1 MRMIQIALAI
11 ETGGHIHH
19 DQCEMYECSAFR
31 LEPLEEGSHND
42 LDGEKIEDGPIQ
54 AAVLPAAAR
63 FFSGAMDLAS

>member
-1 MRMIQIALAI
+1 MIQIALAI

-31 LEPLEEGSHND
+31 LGPLEGGSHND

-54 AAVLPAAAR
+54 AAVLPAAAW
-63 FFSGAMDLAS
+63 FFSGAMDS